1 MTSQYKIS
9 RVLIIKVIIV
19 IYYAVGVAG
28 LTIPATQPIFQNLVP
43 LTLISSLVVL
53 LWFHSKWE
61 RHHVWVFLLIAVL
74 GFLVEVVGIATG
86 LVFGEYEYGHA
97 LGFELLGTPPIIG
110 LNWLLLIYCV
120 YGMLENYKLH
130 VAVKTIVGAT
140 LMVLFDVALEPV
152 AMALE
157 MWNWEG
163 NVVPLQNYAAW
174 FVISLAFLSIMN
186 IAKIKTNNPL
196 AAFLFFVQFAFFISL
211 NILL

>member
-1 MTSQYKIS
+1 MTSKYKVS
-9 RVLIIKVIIV
+9 KVLIIKIIIV

-28 LTIPATQPIFQNLVP
+28 LLIPATLPVFQNLIP
-43 LTLISSLVVL
+43 LTLISSLVLL
-53 LWFHSKWE
+53 LWFHFNWE

-86 LVFGEYEYGHA
+86 LVFGEYQYGHA
-97 LGFELLGTPPIIG
+97 LGFELWGTPPVIG
-110 LNWLLLIYCV
+110 LNWLFLIYCV

-130 VAVKTIVGAT
+130 SAVKTILGAT
-140 LMVLFDVALEPV
+140 LMVIFDVALEPV
-152 AMALE
+152 AMELE

-163 NVVPLQNYAAW
+163 NIVPLQNYAAW

-186 IAKIKTNNPL
+186 LAKIKTNNPL
-196 AAFLFFVQFAFFISL
+196 AAFLFFVQFAFFIAL